1 MQIKAKN
8 ILPVILF
15 LFVVILVILMF
26 STPGYV
32 PYSYTNSFHKYARY
46 EGFEQS
52 EESEEDKQNNANMPP
67 VEESYTSGNNSNG
80 NTTVGGNT
88 VSTTPSSILAN
99 LGLFQNPQKDA
110 FTGLLPLGNSS
121 YTPAHNSV
129 IDKFSQVSDK
139 SVGSDLHCYSAGLSN
154 SKGPICLT
162 PELIELLKSRG
173 GNM

>member
-8 ILPVILF
+8 ILSVILF

-46 EGFEQS
+46 EGFDQTGELD
-52 EESEEDKQNNANMPP
+52 EDKKNKENMPP
-67 VEESYTSGNNSNG
+67 VEESYTSGDNLNG
-80 NTTVGGNT
+80 NTTVEGNT
-88 VSTTPSSILAN
+88 VSTPSSILAS

-110 FTGLLPLGNSS
+110 FSGLLPLGNSS
-121 YTPAHNSV
+121 YNPANNNV

-139 SVGSDLHCYSAGLSN
+139 SVGSDLNCYSAGLSN